1 MRRPNL
7 LVVDDSSAIRK
18 TLCAI
23 LKEHYDVSL
32 ASNGLEALECVKSTP
47 IDIILL
53 DLNLPKLDGYGV
65 IDSIKEDFGEDA
77 PGIIVISGMD
87 SAEKAV
93 RALKAGAYDYMTKPF
108 QPEAILVKLKHYSD
122 SMGLR
127 QEVAFLKE
135 ELNNR
140 LGDVNIISR
149 TPGMKVIFEMVRKV
163 GETSSNVLI
172 SGESGTGKE
181 LIARAVHSL
190 AAGRKGP
197 FVAVNCG
204 AIPAEL
210 MESEFFGHERGA
222 FSGATATKIG
232 RFEYADGGTIFLDE
246 ISTLPKSLQVK
257 LLRALQERS
266 FERVGSNKE
275 IKVDIRI
282 IAATNIDLLSAVKK
296 GVFREDLYYR
306 LNVVPI
312 VMLPLRERIDDIAP
326 LAKSFVEVHSRQYNK
341 NITGL
346 SEEAIEVLK
355 NYSWPGNVREL
366 ENLMERLVVLARNKA
381 TIERSDLPVELLNEG
396 CNFTL
401 NNACRIENYKEARK
415 EFDKEYI
422 LNILKKA
429 CWNRIKAAS
438 MMNVHRNTLALK
450 MKELNITD
458 KRRKESPIRS
468 KRSGNA

>member
-65 IDSIKEDFGEDA
+65 IDSIKEDFGEEA

-93 RALKAGAYDYMTKPF
+93 RALKAGAYDYVTKPF

-190 AAGRKGP
+190 AVGRKGP

-204 AIPAEL
+204 AIPLEL

-257 LLRALQERS
+257 LLRVLQERS

-341 NITGL
+341 NISGL

-366 ENLMERLVVLARNKA
+366 ENLMERLVVLARDKA
-381 TIERSDLPVELLNEG
+381 TIERSDLPVEILNEG
-396 CNFTL
+396 YNTTM
-401 NNACRIENYKEARK
+401 NNACRFGNYKEARK
-415 EFDKEYI
+415 EFEKEYI
-422 LNILKKA
+422 LNVLKKA

-458 KRRKESPIRS
+458 KRRKGSPAIP